1 MCVSRLCRQF
11 FEKEYQKQVDL
22 DMRELK
28 QIGELKHNYEQMT
41 QGITVGRAREFTQLK
56 QLLVSTIRDND
67 IYEREESVRR
77 ILTKQINTLKECK
90 SHHACTK
97 GLLKGFALDCLTK

>member
-1 MCVSRLCRQF
+1 MRESRENIVTSVQTKQQF

-41 QGITVGRAREFTQLK
+41 QGITVGRAREFT
-56 QLLVSTIRDND
+56 
-67 IYEREESVRR
+67 
-77 ILTKQINTLKECK
+77 
-90 SHHACTK
+90 
-97 GLLKGFALDCLTK
+97 

>member
-1 MCVSRLCRQF
+1 MSPLFRQF

-41 QGITVGRAREFTQLK
+41 QGITVGRAREFT
-56 QLLVSTIRDND
+56 
-67 IYEREESVRR
+67 
-77 ILTKQINTLKECK
+77 
-90 SHHACTK
+90 
-97 GLLKGFALDCLTK
+97 